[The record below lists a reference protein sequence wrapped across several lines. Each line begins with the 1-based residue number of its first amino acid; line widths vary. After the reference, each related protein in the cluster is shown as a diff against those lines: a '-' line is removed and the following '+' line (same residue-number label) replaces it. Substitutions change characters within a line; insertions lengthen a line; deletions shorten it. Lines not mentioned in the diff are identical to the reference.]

1 MTYVAFKMLCFL
13 VLYKDLLIIEISVT
27 IPAPRLQL
35 LLLLA
40 THNCEL
46 QTRQN
51 RGEKKLGGKTKNKKK
66 RRDSHSSRNQPP
78 PPRPAGNRH
87 KMADTLVLS
96 PPPVSHRGESWSA
109 SRDACC
115 SPEWVKRRCRHL
127 MGLSGG
133 EAPWLSTLII

>member
-1 MTYVAFKMLCFL
+1 MWHLKCFAFWCCIRIFSSSKSLLQYQHHGFSCFFFL
-13 VLYKDLLIIEISVT
+13 RPITAHYRLGRIEAKRSW
-27 IPAPRLQL
+27 
-35 LLLLA
+35 
-40 THNCEL
+40 
-46 QTRQN
+46 
-51 RGEKKLGGKTKNKKK
+51 GEKRKTKKKK
-66 RRDSHSSRNQPP
+66 ERRDSHSSRNQPP

-109 SRDACC
+109 SRDACF

>member
-13 VLYKDLLIIEISVT
+13 VLYKDLLIIKISVT

-40 THNCEL
+40 THNCAL

-66 RRDSHSSRNQPP
+66 
-78 PPRPAGNRH
+78 
-87 KMADTLVLS
+87 
-96 PPPVSHRGESWSA
+96 
-109 SRDACC
+109 
-115 SPEWVKRRCRHL
+115 KREKRLAQFSEPTDRK
-127 MGLSGG
+127 SVV
-133 EAPWLSTLII
+133 